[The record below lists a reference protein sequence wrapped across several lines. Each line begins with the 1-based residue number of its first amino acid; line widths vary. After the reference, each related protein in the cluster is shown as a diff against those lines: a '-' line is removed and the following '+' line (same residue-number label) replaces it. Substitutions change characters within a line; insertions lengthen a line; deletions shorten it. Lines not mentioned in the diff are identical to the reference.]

1 MSVLTLAS
9 LRTDITTRIEP
20 FFREIL
26 SSFPEGIHALTV
38 TGSAVT
44 PDFDEHVSNINSVI
58 LLKKMSLDF
67 VRFLAPLGRKYR
79 DNRLA
84 APLVMTAD
92 YVRKSLDVFPVEFL
106 DLKLLHQTV
115 FGEDIFGA
123 LTIHPEYL
131 RIQCEREIKTKLLAL
146 WQGYIAHLG
155 QKDAIADLLI
165 RSVKNMFP
173 LLRGIL
179 LLMGTEPPVSR
190 RDVIAALEKYI
201 PLDRDALELV
211 LSFRHQTGN
220 LTEDIVRSSFDRHYR
235 NLEII
240 SDAIEPSASD
250 S

>member
-1 MSVLTLAS
+1 MILDA
-9 LRTDITTRIEP
+9 LRPDIAMRIEP

-26 SSFPEGIHALTV
+26 SSFPEDIHVLAV

-44 PDFDEHVSNINSVI
+44 PDFDKHVSNINSVI
-58 LLKKMSLDF
+58 LLRTMSLDF
-67 VRFLAPLGRKYR
+67 VRFLAPLGGKYR
-79 DNRLA
+79 DNRIA
-84 APLVMTAD
+84 APLVMTAE

-106 DLKLLHQTV
+106 DLKLLHRTV
-115 FGEDIFGA
+115 FGEDVFGA
-123 LTIHPEYL
+123 LSVHTEYL

-155 QKDAIADLLI
+155 QKDAVADLLI

-179 LLMGTEPPVSR
+179 LLMGTEPPISR
-190 RDVIAALEKYI
+190 REVIAVLENHI

-211 LSFRHQTGN
+211 LSFRHQAGS
-220 LTEDIVRSSFDRHYR
+220 LTEDIVRSSFERHYR

-240 SDAIEPSASD
+240 SDAIELSAIAS
-250 S
+250 